1 MTVMVT
7 SWRLSSHERWLRK
20 NIKEDDRLIRKYRG
34 SIAILEDKRK
44 EIHNLMD
51 LFSNFNLGADGRFM
65 IGQKEFQL
73 AMVEDS
79 MDKVN
84 AYLEHLDDHFS
95 FLAVQALML
104 GKVRDLERAGYK
116 VEMRDPEFD

>member
-1 MTVMVT
+1 MAT

-20 NIKEDDRLIRKYRG
+20 NIKEDDRLIKKYRG

-44 EIHNLMD
+44 EIHNLME
-51 LFSNFNLGADGRFM
+51 LFSNFSLGADGRFM

-79 MDKVN
+79 MEKVN
-84 AYLEHLDDHFS
+84 AYLEHLDEHFT

>member
-1 MTVMVT
+1 MTVMAT
-7 SWRLSSHERWLRK
+7 SWRLLSHERWLWK
-20 NIKEDDRLIRKYRG
+20 NLKEDDRLIRKYRG

-51 LFSNFNLGADGRFM
+51 LFANFSLGADGRFM

-79 MDKVN
+79 MEKVN
-84 AYLEHLDDHFS
+84 AYIEYLDEHLS
-95 FLAVQALML
+95 FLAAQAMML
-104 GKVRDLERAGYK
+104 GKVRGLQRAGYK
-116 VEMRDPEFD
+116 VEYREPGLM

>member
-1 MTVMVT
+1 MTT
-7 SWRLSSHERWLRK
+7 SWRLSSHERWLWK
-20 NIKEDDRLIRKYRG
+20 NLKEDDRLIRKYRG

-44 EIHNLMD
+44 ELHNLMD

-73 AMVEDS
+73 AMIEDS
-79 MDKVN
+79 MEKVN
-84 AYLEHLDDHFS
+84 AYLEHLDEHLS

-104 GKVRDLERAGYK
+104 SKVRGLERAGYK
-116 VEMRDPEFD
+116 VEYREPGTA